1 MDGKTA
7 LLSPPNFRKNK
18 KTLRMIAMLQLPIMF
33 WILWKLNAPMWCY
46 VVWTIWLILLVIDF
60 CSRIYEM
67 GKEA

>member
-1 MDGKTA
+1 
-7 LLSPPNFRKNK
+7 
-18 KTLRMIAMLQLPIMF
+18 MLQSPIMF

-67 GKEA
+67 GKEAQ